1 MTISVFLLDDHELV
15 RTGLKTV
22 FESEDDIQVVGEA
35 ATVAEALVR
44 IPQVRPD
51 VAILDVRLPD
61 GQGVEVCREIRSTVE
76 PPPACLML
84 TSYSD
89 DDALFGA
96 IMAGAAGYMLKQ
108 VSGRSL
114 VDAVRTVAVGG
125 SLLDATLTASVM
137 NKLRGETA
145 SSAPDPRYE
154 QLSPQERRVLD
165 LVAEGLTNRQIAERL
180 FLAEKT
186 VKNYVSSVAAQA
198 RGRAAHLGGGVRVPA
213 ARRYRPFGV
222 ILPPLGRNGWGV
234 RRIWTPMEYTCRVIA
249 GGRRG
254 PCCAVE
260 GTAWRGCRA
269 GTMSRSRS
277 ERSRKRCAGKAPAG
291 SARTASSW
299 RSTWRPREASTAA
312 TS

>member
-22 FESEDDIQVVGEA
+22 FESEEDIQVVGEA

-145 SSAPDPRYE
+145 SSGPDPRYE

-186 VKNYVSSVAAQA
+186 VKNYVSSVLHKLGVERRTSAAVYVSQ
-198 RGRAAHLGGGVRVPA
+198 RRADTGHSG
-213 ARRYRPFGV
+213 
-222 ILPPLGRNGWGV
+222 
-234 RRIWTPMEYTCRVIA
+234 
-249 GGRRG
+249 
-254 PCCAVE
+254 
-260 GTAWRGCRA
+260 
-269 GTMSRSRS
+269 
-277 ERSRKRCAGKAPAG
+277 
-291 SARTASSW
+291 
-299 RSTWRPREASTAA
+299 
-312 TS
+312 

>member
-1 MTISVFLLDDHELV
+1 MTISVFLVDDHELV

-22 FESEDDIQVVGEA
+22 FESEVDIEVVGEA
-35 ATVAEALVR
+35 ATAAEALVR

-76 PPPACLML
+76 PAPACLML

-137 NKLRGETA
+137 NKLRGETT
-145 SSAPDPRYE
+145 SSTPDPRYE

-186 VKNYVSSVAAQA
+186 VKNYVSSVLHKLGVERRTSAAVYVSQ
-198 RGRAAHLGGGVRVPA
+198 RRAD
-213 ARRYRPFGV
+213 
-222 ILPPLGRNGWGV
+222 
-234 RRIWTPMEYTCRVIA
+234 
-249 GGRRG
+249 GGR
-254 PCCAVE
+254 
-260 GTAWRGCRA
+260 
-269 GTMSRSRS
+269 
-277 ERSRKRCAGKAPAG
+277 
-291 SARTASSW
+291 
-299 RSTWRPREASTAA
+299 ST
-312 TS
+312 

>member
-22 FESEDDIQVVGEA
+22 FESEADIEVVGEA
-35 ATVAEALVR
+35 ATAAEALVR
-44 IPQVRPD
+44 IPQSRPD

-61 GQGVEVCREIRSTVE
+61 GQGVEVCREIRSTVA

-137 NKLRGETA
+137 NKLRGA
-145 SSAPDPRYE
+145 DVAAPDPRYE

-186 VKNYVSSVAAQA
+186 VKNYVSSVLHKLGVERRTSAAVYLSQRHA
-198 RGRAAHLGGGVRVPA
+198 D
-213 ARRYRPFGV
+213 
-222 ILPPLGRNGWGV
+222 
-234 RRIWTPMEYTCRVIA
+234 
-249 GGRRG
+249 GGR
-254 PCCAVE
+254 
-260 GTAWRGCRA
+260 
-269 GTMSRSRS
+269 
-277 ERSRKRCAGKAPAG
+277 
-291 SARTASSW
+291 SS
-299 RSTWRPREASTAA
+299 
-312 TS
+312 

>member
-22 FESEDDIQVVGEA
+22 FESEPDIEVVGEA
-35 ATVAEALVR
+35 ATAAEALVR
-44 IPQVRPD
+44 IPQSRPD

-61 GQGVEVCREIRSTVE
+61 GQGVEVCREIRSAIA

-137 NKLRGETA
+137 NKLRGA
-145 SSAPDPRYE
+145 DVAAPDPRYE

-186 VKNYVSSVAAQA
+186 VKNYVSSVLHKLGVERRTSAAVYLSQRHA
-198 RGRAAHLGGGVRVPA
+198 D
-213 ARRYRPFGV
+213 
-222 ILPPLGRNGWGV
+222 
-234 RRIWTPMEYTCRVIA
+234 
-249 GGRRG
+249 GGR
-254 PCCAVE
+254 
-260 GTAWRGCRA
+260 
-269 GTMSRSRS
+269 
-277 ERSRKRCAGKAPAG
+277 
-291 SARTASSW
+291 SS
-299 RSTWRPREASTAA
+299 
-312 TS
+312 

>member
-1 MTISVFLLDDHELV
+1 MTIAVFLLDDHELV

-22 FESEDDIQVVGEA
+22 FESEEDIEVVGEA
-35 ATVAEALVR
+35 GTAAEALVR
-44 IPQVRPD
+44 IPQARPD

-76 PPPACLML
+76 PAPACLML

-96 IMAGAAGYMLKQ
+96 ILAGAAGYMLKQ

-137 NKLRGETA
+137 NKLRGA
-145 SSAPDPRYE
+145 DVAAPDPRYE

-186 VKNYVSSVAAQA
+186 VKNYVSSVLHKLGVERRTSAAVYVSQ
-198 RGRAAHLGGGVRVPA
+198 RRAD
-213 ARRYRPFGV
+213 
-222 ILPPLGRNGWGV
+222 
-234 RRIWTPMEYTCRVIA
+234 
-249 GGRRG
+249 GGR
-254 PCCAVE
+254 
-260 GTAWRGCRA
+260 
-269 GTMSRSRS
+269 
-277 ERSRKRCAGKAPAG
+277 
-291 SARTASSW
+291 SS
-299 RSTWRPREASTAA
+299 
-312 TS
+312 

>member
-22 FESEDDIQVVGEA
+22 FESEEDIEVVGEA
-35 ATVAEALVR
+35 GTVAEALVR
-44 IPQVRPD
+44 IPQARPD

-76 PPPACLML
+76 PAPACLML

-137 NKLRGETA
+137 NKLRGEDVA
-145 SSAPDPRYE
+145 APDPRYE

-186 VKNYVSSVAAQA
+186 VKNYVSSVLHKLGVERRTSAAVYVSQ
-198 RGRAAHLGGGVRVPA
+198 RRAD
-213 ARRYRPFGV
+213 
-222 ILPPLGRNGWGV
+222 
-234 RRIWTPMEYTCRVIA
+234 
-249 GGRRG
+249 GGR
-254 PCCAVE
+254 
-260 GTAWRGCRA
+260 
-269 GTMSRSRS
+269 
-277 ERSRKRCAGKAPAG
+277 
-291 SARTASSW
+291 
-299 RSTWRPREASTAA
+299 ST
-312 TS
+312 